1 MKSVFIYLEGGEALI
16 TTNAFTA
23 LLRSRIAAATAE
35 GTKTVV
41 LKNAGPESLAAT
53 KDCGCRTISEDVSLD
68 FSWFA
73 ELGNLEKLL
82 RLSAVFEKG
91 PVLITEWLYVVL
103 LKFAPVFEGY
113 FGKTAAINCVER
125 FGAPI
130 DETMPLEVLGT
141 IFEIHSDS
149 LRIGKFPPIEEY
161 PLYPR
166 SKSQEVNTIDGLIA
180 IIVGKKA
187 SAFSLSEDL
196 KALLVER
203 NYNLYNGPDPEVII
217 VNSATEKQLAEI
229 DRLISLAEAEGRTID
244 LVNFTGYCPGP
255 EARSL
260 DLKSELKREFGF
272 DSFKDYAVYG
282 SDGTYSISQEEM
294 IRYLIDQ
301 NYRKKP
307 SDLFFVASTGSGKS
321 LIYQLAA
328 KILKKTLK
336 RLTVVITPLKAL
348 MEDQVE
354 ILKERFGQTEAAFI
368 NSDLSLDERAEL
380 IDRLHKGEITILYV
394 SPETFVGCSLS
405 TIIGDRRIGLMVIDE
420 AHLVTTWG
428 KTFRVDYGYLGEDLK
443 VLRERM
449 DFPVMATTATA
460 ISGGELD
467 TVDEISNLLYLRSP
481 RIIMTS
487 VRRNNISFNITRF
500 NLSEE
505 KKESRTSQKISDT
518 VDSTISL
525 IESGKKSIVY
535 CPFVGQADNIY
546 TVVSS
551 VAECRNKVGR
561 YTGPTGVEERRKT
574 QRLFG
579 KGIYR
584 TVIATK
590 AFGMGVDIPDIDEVY
605 HHSVP
610 SVMADYVQEIGR
622 AGRDGRPSIASTHFN
637 VKDLSDS
644 LKLSMISVP
653 EQWKTKHIMEHLGNL
668 VRQSKNGEIVL
679 SLDDIRYLLVTGK
692 DKYAADTVRDK
703 ARVAVF
709 LIQRDLINKTGKQ
722 VLIRLGETY
731 QYLYF
736 MANEEDADELIR
748 VYPEISKESNG
759 YCRRGFYRDE
769 LISSAGG
776 IYKIDISALWER
788 LYRDRTLKK
797 LVWQF
802 MNNPKSIIGKPV
814 IPKTAVEVQIT
825 KDSNQLKQQLG
836 RFICTLSDLAL
847 NSMRKRK
854 EEKEFF
860 DDLIESIKATGIFQ
874 GVSDIDFKLRNI
886 VRNHFTSYNG
896 DRFQTSFFKCQGEL
910 LNYEYTAPYD
920 PVITRNRWIRKL
932 DELLEYCNDTH
943 CKLFLNGDDE
953 HTAVITGLLSIMDIL
968 NMAHVKFSGGESCAV
983 HLKCTDRSFMLN
995 IFKNYSC
1002 EITKT
1007 IRKRIE
1013 REEQIMKD
1021 FFTKNL
1027 DDSQRW
1033 DFIEG
1038 YFLGKIH

>member
-1 MKSVFIYLEGGEALI
+1 LKEVKCLTTTSAL
-16 TTNAFTA
+16 TT

-35 GTKTVV
+35 GAKTVV
-41 LKNAGPESLAAT
+41 LKNAGPESLAAA
-53 KDCGCRTISEDVSLD
+53 KDCGCGTISEDISLD
-68 FSWFA
+68 FSWYA
-73 ELGNLEKLL
+73 ELGNLKKLL

-91 PVLITEWLYVVL
+91 PVLITEWLYVAL

-113 FGKTAAINCVER
+113 FGKTAAINCMER

-130 DETMPLEVLGT
+130 DETMLLEVLGT
-141 IFEIHSDS
+141 IFEIHSGS

-166 SKSQEVNTIDGLIA
+166 SKAQEVNTIDGLTA
-180 IIVGKKA
+180 IIYGKKA

-196 KALLVER
+196 KTMLVER
-203 NYNLYNGPDPEVII
+203 NYTLYTGPDPEVII
-217 VNSATEKQLAEI
+217 VNRATEKQLAEI
-229 DRLISLAEAEGRTID
+229 DRLISLAAAEGRTID

-272 DSFKDYAVYG
+272 DLFKDYAVYG

-328 KILKKTLK
+328 KILKKTLE

-348 MEDQVE
+348 MEDQVA
-354 ILKERFGQTEAAFI
+354 ILAERFGERGAAFI
-368 NSDLSLDERAEL
+368 NSDMNLNEREEL
-380 IDRLHKGEITILYV
+380 IEKLRRGEITILYV
-394 SPETFVGCSLS
+394 SPETFVGNSLS
-405 TIIGDRRIGLMVIDE
+405 TIIADCRIGLMVIDE

-535 CPFVGQADNIY
+535 CPFVGQADSIYNI
-546 TVVSS
+546 VGSLS
-551 VAECRNKVGR
+551 ECRNKVGR
-561 YTGPTGVEERRKT
+561 YTGPTGTEERRQT
-574 QRLFG
+574 QKLFS

-590 AFGMGVDIPDIDEVY
+590 AFGMGIDVPDIDEVY

-610 SVMADYVQEIGR
+610 SMMADYVQEIGR
-622 AGRDGRPSIASTHFN
+622 AGRDGRASLASTHFN
-637 VKDLSDS
+637 AKDLSDS

-653 EQWKTKHIMEHLGNL
+653 EQWKMKHIMEHIGNL
-668 VRQSKNGEIVL
+668 VRQSRNGEIVL

-692 DKYAADTVRDK
+692 DKYMEDSLRDK

-709 LIQRDLINKTGKQ
+709 LIQRDLKNRCGKNIL
-722 VLIRLGETY
+722 VRKGETY

-736 MANEEDADELIR
+736 MTSDEYADDLLGN
-748 VYPEISKESNG
+748 YPEIVKESNG
-759 YCRRGFYRDE
+759 YCRKGFFHNE
-769 LISSAGG
+769 EIQSAGS
-776 IYKIDISALWER
+776 IYKIDISLLWKR
-788 LYRDRTLKK
+788 QYSDRTLKQ

-802 MNNPKSIIGKPV
+802 MNRPKDIVGKPV
-814 IPKTAVEVQIT
+814 IPKIAVEVHIT
-825 KDSNQLKQQLG
+825 RDMDQLKQQIS
-836 RFICTLSDLAL
+836 RFVSTISDLAL
-847 NSMRKRK
+847 NSMRKK
-854 EEKEFF
+854 KTEKEFF
-860 DDLIESIKATGIFQ
+860 DDLIESIKTASIFQ
-874 GVSDIDFKLRNI
+874 GISDLDVKLKNI

-920 PVITRNRWIRKL
+920 PVITRNRWLRKL

-983 HLKCTDRSFMLN
+983 HLKCTDRPFMLN

-1033 DFIEG
+1033 DFVEG
-1038 YFLGKIH
+1038 YFLGKIY